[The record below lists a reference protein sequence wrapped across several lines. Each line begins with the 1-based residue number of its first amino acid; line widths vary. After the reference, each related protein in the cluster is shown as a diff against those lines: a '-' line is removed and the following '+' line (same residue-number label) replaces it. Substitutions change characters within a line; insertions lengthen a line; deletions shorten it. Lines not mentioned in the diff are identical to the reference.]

1 MQYTCHATTLII
13 ASGFIITGCATNHG
27 SPAPS
32 TEHTYVRV
40 TTTAGDMIIELDPRT
55 APIST
60 ANFLSYAGA
69 GAYDGTI
76 FHRVIAGFVIQGGG
90 YTPELQDLPSNAPI
104 KLEWPSTLKNQRGT
118 IAWARDAAP
127 DTATRE
133 FFINTADN
141 AKLDT
146 ARDVSGNA
154 GYAVF
159 GRVIEGIDVVDKIR
173 LVPTTT
179 RTSRKGEEMKDCP
192 IDPIVITSVR
202 IVDSPRR

>member
-1 MQYTCHATTLII
+1 MPHTLLSAAPILAAGLI
-13 ASGFIITGCATNHG
+13 LTGCATNHS
-27 SPAPS
+27 SPASSP
-32 TEHTYVRV
+32 EHTYVRM
-40 TTTAGDMIIELDPRT
+40 TTTAGDMIIELDPQT
-55 APIST
+55 APLST

-104 KLEWPSTLKNQRGT
+104 KLEWPSPLKNQRGT

-133 FFINTADN
+133 FYINTADN

-146 ARDVSGNA
+146 AREVSGNA

-159 GRVIEGIDVVDKIR
+159 GRVIEGMGVVDKIR
-173 LVPTTT
+173 VVPTTT
-179 RTSRKGEEMKDCP
+179 RTSRKGEELKDCP
-192 IDPIVITSVR
+192 IDAIVITSVR
-202 IVDSPRR
+202 TIDPPKR